1 MYSSCKRYTV
11 LNGQIDTYITE
22 QRTKF
27 ITGEADVEAEWDNYI
42 ATLKSL
48 GMEEMISIQQAAV
61 DRYNAR

>member
-1 MYSSCKRYTV
+1 MDR
-11 LNGQIDTYITE
+11 LITE